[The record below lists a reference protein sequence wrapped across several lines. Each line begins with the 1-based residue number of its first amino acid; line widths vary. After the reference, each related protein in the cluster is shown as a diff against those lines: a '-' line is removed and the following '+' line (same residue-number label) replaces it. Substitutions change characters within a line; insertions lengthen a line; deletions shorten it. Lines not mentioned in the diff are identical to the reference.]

1 MLDGL
6 LLGAP
11 QKALLA
17 TAATRYHATVDQAAS
32 YLVGRGL
39 GKPEADSFLLGCVVD
54 PLPGQERFA
63 GMLSIPYLSPAG
75 PLAIKFRRID
85 ESSGGPKY
93 DSPAGQHPRLYNA
106 QSLIPGGSLA
116 VVCEGE
122 LDAVMAQSRLG
133 VAAVA
138 SPGTT
143 WLEHWNRCF
152 TDWDRV
158 LVIADHD
165 AKEDGSDP
173 GLAHAKKVT
182 KSIPGAEMVTPPAGL
197 DISEWLMQDE
207 TAVREALGI

>member
-6 LLGAP
+6 MLAP
-11 QKALLA
+11 AQKSLLA
-17 TAATRYHATVDQAAS
+17 EATTRYHETVGQAAS
-32 YLVGRGL
+32 YLMGRGL
-39 GKPEADSFLLGCVVD
+39 GKAEADSYLLGCVVD
-54 PLPGQERFA
+54 PLPGHERFQ
-63 GMLSIPYLSPAG
+63 GMLSIAYLSPVG

-85 ESSGGPKY
+85 ESSGPKY

-106 QSLIPGGSLA
+106 QSLAPGGELA

-133 VAAVA
+133 IAAVA

-143 WLEHWNRCF
+143 WLEHWGRCF
-152 TDWDRV
+152 GDWDRV

-173 GLAHAKKVT
+173 GLAHARKVV
-182 KSIPGAEMVTPPAGL
+182 KAIPDAQLVLPPAGL
-197 DISEWLMQDE
+197 DMSDWLNQDE
-207 TAVREALGI
+207 KAVRKALGI